1 MLKGTVRLHLI
12 QWYMHT
18 PLMRGVKQWQRRSV
32 AIPAMEH
39 SLYLAAVHIDH
50 PENQAR
56 GLHLVVATEGVLTER
71 YYNHKGWN
79 TGLRVEIANGPV
91 AAATHP
97 DRQIS
102 IYAHDKD
109 RPTMLREWYFKDG
122 WHSRQVTA
130 LQSD

>member
-1 MLKGTVRLHLI
+1 
-12 QWYMHT
+12 
-18 PLMRGVKQWQRRSV
+18 MRGVKQWQRRSV